1 MTSDKLAL
9 DRLTDLKIPR
19 GGNRDRRQFIKGAT
33 ALAGYA
39 ALLGYDVMV
48 ARADPPP
55 EIAKIR
61 FVHNPFLCEAPQY
74 LAEELLRL
82 EGFTEVEYV
91 EKEIT
96 IGATLLKAADIAI
109 FGGPSLLPV
118 IDTQP
123 VVALAGLHPGYWELF
138 ANARVQAVGDLKG
151 KTVAIAAI
159 GSADHVFLSSILAY
173 IGVDPRTDVQWVI
186 SGKISESMRLFVD
199 GKVDAFLA
207 FPVQP
212 QDLQARKIGRVIL
225 NTTVDRPWSEYFC
238 CMIAANRDFV
248 AKHPVATRRALRA
261 MLKVTDICAQEPERA
276 ARFLVAKGY
285 ESRYEVALEVLKSLP
300 YGRWRESNPEDTIRF
315 YALRLH
321 EVGMIRSSPS
331 NLIAQGTD
339 WRFLND
345 LKKGMKA

>member
-1 MTSDKLAL
+1 MAINKLAL
-9 DRLTDLKIPR
+9 DQFTDLDIPR
-19 GGNRDRRQFIKGAT
+19 DGNWDRRQFLKGTT

-39 ALLGYDVMV
+39 ALLGYDVMA
-48 ARADPPP
+48 ARAEPPP
-55 EIAKIR
+55 EITKIR
-61 FVHNPFLCEAPQY
+61 FVHNPFLCESPQY

-82 EGFTEVEYV
+82 EGFMEVEYV

-123 VVALAGLHPGYWELF
+123 VVALAGLHPGCWELF
-138 ANARVQAVGDLKG
+138 ASARVRAIGDLRG
-151 KTVAIAAI
+151 KTIAIAAM

-212 QDLQARKIGRVIL
+212 QDLRARKIGRVIL

-248 AKHPVATRRALRA
+248 AQHPVATKRALRA
-261 MLKVTDICAQEPERA
+261 MLKATDICAREPERA
-276 ARFLVAKGY
+276 ARFLVAKGH

-300 YGRWRESNPEDTIRF
+300 YGRWRESHPEDTIRF

-321 EVGMIRSSPS
+321 EVGLIKS
-331 NLIAQGTD
+331 NPQKIIEQGTD
-339 WRFLND
+339 WRFLNE
-345 LKKGMKA
+345 LKREMKA

>member
-1 MTSDKLAL
+1 MTRNQLALDKLA
-9 DRLTDLKIPR
+9 DPERQR
-19 GGNRDRRQFIKGAT
+19 SGRRDRRQFIKSAT

-39 ALLGYDVMV
+39 ALLGYDLML
-48 ARADPPP
+48 ARAEPPP
-55 EIAKIR
+55 EIGKIR

-123 VVALAGLHPGYWELF
+123 VVALAGLHPGCWELF
-138 ANARVQAVGDLKG
+138 ASAGVSAIGDLKG
-151 KTVAIAAI
+151 KTIAISAM

-212 QDLQARKIGRVIL
+212 QDMRARKIGRVIL

-248 AKHPVATRRALRA
+248 TQHPVAIKRVLRA
-261 MLKVTDICAQEPERA
+261 MLKATDICAREPERA
-276 ARFLVAKGY
+276 ARFLVARATNHAIKW
-285 ESRYEVALEVLKSLP
+285 
-300 YGRWRESNPEDTIRF
+300 RWRC
-315 YALRLH
+315 
-321 EVGMIRSSPS
+321 
-331 NLIAQGTD
+331 
-339 WRFLND
+339 
-345 LKKGMKA
+345 